1 MQSEAF
7 RSEKR
12 KRNMENTY
20 HCYNK
25 QKFIVWKWGA
35 AADNIL
41 NTITA
46 HRKERNWSLYDLA
59 THTEMKSTTIS
70 TRYNDNT
77 IPYIPSIVMSM
88 ENSVYLEITK
98 G

>member
-1 MQSEAF
+1 M
-7 RSEKR
+7 R
-12 KRNMENTY
+12 KG
-20 HCYNK
+20 
-25 QKFIVWKWGA
+25 GA

-70 TRYNDNT
+70 TRYNDNA

-88 ENSVYLEITK
+88 ENSVYLEVAK